1 MIFEITTLR
10 LRRNACPVSIA
21 IFWKNSSEIAQPAI
35 AEAPM
40 QSFRFADRELRGA
53 VSS

>member
-1 MIFEITTLR
+1 MGKSTI
-10 LRRNACPVSIA
+10 SMA
-21 IFWKNSSEIAQPAI
+21 IYWKNSSDIAQPAI